1 VSKCLR
7 WGEILGVALLVII
20 VAVLRLVISF
30 MILRW
35 PVWGG
40 IVSAMVDSIDVILI
54 DLMHLGDFK
63 DHHGTDK
70 ILDAYFLVLM
80 AQIEGSRAERFAVIV
95 QVADDLI

>member
-1 VSKCLR
+1 MSKCLR

-63 DHHGTDK
+63 DYHGTDK